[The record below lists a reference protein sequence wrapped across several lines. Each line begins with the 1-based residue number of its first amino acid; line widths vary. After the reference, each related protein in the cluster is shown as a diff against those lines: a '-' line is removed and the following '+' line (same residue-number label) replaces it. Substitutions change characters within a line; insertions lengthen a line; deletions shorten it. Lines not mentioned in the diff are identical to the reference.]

1 VEFSLPPAV
10 EDYRHQIKQILRSNG
25 FTDCAERAEGGE
37 VADCRRLN
45 RALAAKGLIR
55 RAVPGL
61 GDGDPIELWVLFN
74 ELEKAGAPYDPL
86 AITVLVAA
94 VVNQVGTGW
103 QKDQLLPRIV
113 AGEALACLGYSE
125 PDSGSDIASA
135 STKAVRDGDQ
145 WIINGAKMFTS
156 MAHDA
161 QWVLL
166 LTRTNPD
173 VAKHKGLTMFVAPMD
188 SPGITVKPVLTMS
201 DDRTNATFYED
212 VVLDQRWLLGEVDG
226 GWQVMRIALAF
237 ERGVMGGTNPAV
249 ALLRRLR
256 LGDGGKD
263 WLAGSLTRQ
272 QVARVAIDNQVAAL
286 LTQRSAWIAASGGL
300 PAVEGSMTKVFAT
313 EAYQKATAWLQQ
325 SAGPEGLLELHQ
337 PGAAAG
343 GWIDHDARH
352 APLTTI
358 AGGTSEINRNN
369 IAEHG
374 LGLPRTRR

>member
-1 VEFSLPPAV
+1 MEFSLPPPV
-10 EDYRHQIKQILRSNG
+10 EDYRRQIKQILLDNG
-25 FTDCAERAEGGE
+25 FTDATGHPS
-37 VADCRRLN
+37 ADSRSLN

-74 ELEKAGAPYDPL
+74 ELEKAGAPFDPL

-94 VVNQVGTGW
+94 VVNQVGTQW
-103 QKDQLLPRIV
+103 QKDQLLPAIV

-125 PDSGSDIASA
+125 PDAGSDIASV
-135 STKAVRDGDQ
+135 STRAVRDGEQ
-145 WIINGAKMFTS
+145 WTINGAKMFTS

-173 VAKHKGLTMFVAPMD
+173 VPKHKGLTMFVVPMD
-188 SPGITVKPVLTMS
+188 SPGITVKPILTMS
-201 DDRTNATFYED
+201 DDCTNATFYED
-212 VVLDQRWLLGEVDG
+212 VVLDHRWLLGDVDG

-249 ALLRRLR
+249 PLLRRLR
-256 LGDGGKD
+256 LFGGGTGFLSD
-263 WLAGSLTRQ
+263 PLARQ
-272 QVARVAIDNQVAAL
+272 QVARVGIDNQVAAL

-313 EAYQKATAWLQQ
+313 EAYQKATAWFQGL
-325 SAGPEGLLELHQ
+325 AGAEGLLELHE

-352 APLTTI
+352 SPLTTI
-358 AGGTSEINRNN
+358 AGGTTEINRNN

>member
-1 VEFSLPPAV
+1 MDFSLPPAV
-10 EDYRHQIKQILRSNG
+10 EAYRRQIKQILAAHG
-25 FTDCAERAEGGE
+25 FTDDAERPARTGLH
-37 VADCRRLN
+37 DCRVLN
-45 RALAAKGLIR
+45 QALAADGLIQ

-61 GDGDPIELWVLFN
+61 GTGDPIELWVLFN

-94 VVNQVGTGW
+94 VVNQVGTDW
-103 QKDQLLPRIV
+103 QKDQMLPGIV

-125 PDSGSDIASA
+125 PDAGSDIASV
-135 STKAVRDGDQ
+135 STRAVRDGDQ
-145 WIINGAKMFTS
+145 WVINGAKMFTS

-166 LTRTNPD
+166 LTRTNQD
-173 VAKHKGLTMFVAPMD
+173 VAKHKGLTMFVVPMD
-188 SPGITVKPVLTMS
+188 SPGIGVEPVLTMS
-201 DDRTNATFYED
+201 DDRTNATFYTD
-212 VVLDQRWLLGEVDG
+212 VILDHRWLLGEVDG
-226 GWQVMRIALAF
+226 GWQVMKVALAF

-249 ALLRRLR
+249 PLLRRLR
-256 LGDGGKD
+256 ALEGGARLLAEPLG
-263 WLAGSLTRQ
+263 RQ
-272 QVARVAIDNQVAAL
+272 KAARVAIDNQVAAL
-286 LTQRSAWIAASGGL
+286 LTQRAAWIAASGGL

-313 EAYQKATAWLQQ
+313 EAYLKATAWFQQ
-325 SAGPEGLLELHQ
+325 LAGVSGLLELDET
-337 PGAAAG
+337 GAAAG

-352 APLTTI
+352 APLLTI